1 MTQSRIGWRTFVPSV
16 YPLITSNMVMNLDA
30 QNYTSGTWLG
40 TSSTT
45 LNGTLNNGVV
55 FSNEAGGC
63 MYFDGYNDYITVPYN
78 SNFEFTN
85 GTNDLP
91 FTMAGWFRMF
101 DSNGGPLISKTDNGN
116 NQALSYAINVNS
128 NSLFLTLYNNLNN
141 VNYGGKTITAS
152 ASIVAGT
159 WNHYAVAYSGSTV
172 SIYINGSPVS
182 STVSTWGTY
191 TRMTPSTLPLYIGSF
206 GTNGSWHGK
215 FRGEIGQQMIYNNT
229 LNATEVYQNY
239 MATKSRFMATNLLDI
254 FKGVISAHS
263 VRKIRSS
270 YSGACL
276 RVRRSSDN
284 TEIDIEFD
292 GSGNLN
298 TSTLLAF
305 VGAGNGYVTKWYDQS
320 GSNNMEQIVASRQL
334 RIVSAGIVETL
345 NGKPALY
352 KTDANSSIYAQF
364 GTTYSAPNGIY
375 SVMSLTASSG
385 DSYIVSSPFFKG
397 SFASGQVLLSSSSDG
412 SHVSGGL
419 SISYPHS
426 PSLSLQ
432 GIYSF
437 NINGAYSRTNFNNTR
452 GTFGNAGWTGGGL
465 PGLYIGAT
473 GSSQMKIQE
482 VVAYDLD
489 QDWNRTRI
497 TDNMNSYFSSYTKL
511 SDSGLIAYYDTTVSD
526 SYPGTGAVVYDL
538 SSSNNN
544 TVLNGA
550 LIQNGGIYFDGINDY
565 SQSTQNLSLEEAPK
579 TFVVWMKQTNTKG
592 GQICCIGGA
601 TNGQLFELISGS
613 NGFEGHFWGMGYSFG
628 VSAGKNLI
636 NTYTHVAMTYT
647 SAKNGQTGKT
657 TIYVDGVEKGS
668 YNNNSLLNLAN
679 QPFYICKPAYSGTSY
694 YNGYIYSVKLY
705 NRSLTAA
712 QVLADF
718 NGTKSKFGL

>member
-1 MTQSRIGWRTFVPSV
+1 MATQSRIGWRKFVPSV
-16 YPLITSNMVMNLDA
+16 YPLITANMVMNLDA

-45 LNGTLNNGVV
+45 LNATLNNGVV

-63 MYFDGYNDYITVPYN
+63 MYLDGYNDYFTVPYD
-78 SNFEFTN
+78 STFEFTN

-91 FTMAGWFRMF
+91 FTMTGWFRMF
-101 DSNGGPLISKTDNGN
+101 DSNGGPLISKTDSGS
-116 NQALSYAINVNS
+116 NQILSYSINVNS
-128 NSLFLTLYNNLNN
+128 SSVFLVLYNNSNN
-141 VNYGGKTITAS
+141 TNYGGKTITAS
-152 ASIVAGT
+152 ASIAAGT
-159 WNHYAVAYSGSTV
+159 WNHYAVSYSGSV
-172 SIYINGSPVS
+172 AIIYINGSPVS

-206 GTNGSWHGK
+206 GTNGAYHGK
-215 FRGEIGQQMIYNNT
+215 FRGEIGQQMIYNNI
-229 LNATEVYQNY
+229 LSATEVYQNY
-239 MATKSRFMATNLLDI
+239 MATKERFTALNLLDI
-254 FKGVISAHS
+254 FKGAISAHS
-263 VRKIRSS
+263 IRKIRSS

-284 TEIDIEFD
+284 TELDIEFD

-305 VGAGNGYVTKWYDQS
+305 VGAGDGYVTKWYDQS
-320 GSNNMEQIVASRQL
+320 GSNNMEQPVASRQL
-334 RIVSAGIVETL
+334 RIVSTGTLETL

-352 KTDANSSIYAQF
+352 KADANSSMAASF
-364 GTTYSAPNGIY
+364 GMTYSTPNAIY
-375 SVMSLTASSG
+375 SVLSFTAG
-385 DSYIVSSPFFKG
+385 AGESYIMNSPSFKG
-397 SFASGQVLLSSSSDG
+397 SFASGQLTLNAG
-412 SHVSGGL
+412 S
-419 SISYPHS
+419 SISFPHS
-426 PSLSLQ
+426 PGILTQ

-437 NINGAYSRTNFNNTR
+437 TMNGSPMNSRVNFNNAR
-452 GTFGNAGWTGGGL
+452 GVYSNAGYHGNL
-465 PGLYIGAT
+465 SGLYLGAT

-489 QDWNRTRI
+489 QDWNRTGI

-526 SYPGTGAVVYDL
+526 SYPGTGNVVYDL

-544 TVLNGA
+544 TTLNGA

-592 GQICCIGGA
+592 GQICCLGGA
-601 TNGQLFELISGS
+601 GSGQLFELISGS
-613 NGFEGHFWGMGYSFG
+613 AGFEGHFWGVGYSFG

-647 SAKNGQTGKT
+647 SSRNGQAGKT
-657 TIYVDGVEKGS
+657 IIYVDGVEKGN
-668 YNNNSLLNLAN
+668 YNNSLLNWNN

-705 NRSLTAA
+705 NKSLTAA
-712 QVLADF
+712 QILADF